1 MTNFNGSLGS
11 LDGIDFVD
19 ADPIYLDYAATTPVD
34 PLVLQKMIECLS
46 ADGVF
51 GNPASQHSF
60 GLKAKEKVE
69 AGRKHIAD
77 LIHTVPRNILFTSG
91 ATEANNLA
99 IKGVVKFNQSRGKHI
114 VTCKTEHKAVLDVCR
129 QLEKEGFFLT
139 YLDPEPNGLLD
150 INKLES
156 ALRSDTVL
164 VSIMQVNNETGVR
177 QNIEAIG
184 ALTRKRGIFFHVDA
198 AQSLGKIPIDVQQL
212 PVDLMSFSAHK
223 IYGPKGIGALYVGD
237 RPRVR
242 LNAEMQGGEQERNM
256 RAGTLATH
264 QIVGFGEAC
273 RIAGDA
279 ISESDQIK
287 VYRDRLW
294 AGIQDLPGVILN
306 SDFDICVPNILNVR
320 FSTNIL
326 PGLTPPFDKGGV
338 GGISAPFENSPL
350 HRGVGG
356 DVGLRGIAVSNGAAC
371 NTLTIEPSHVLRAMG
386 LSREQA
392 DCSIRFSFGRFTTAE
407 EITIAI
413 EIVRKM
419 VLQEK

>member
-1 MTNFNGSLGS
+1 MTNVN
-11 LDGIDFVD
+11 
-19 ADPIYLDYAATTPVD
+19 PIYLDYAATTPVD
-34 PLVLQKMIECLS
+34 PRVVQKMLECLS
-46 ADGVF
+46 VDGAF
-51 GNPASQHSF
+51 GNPASQHIF
-60 GLKAKEKVE
+60 GVKAKEKVE

-156 ALRSDTVL
+156 ALRSDTLL

-273 RIAGDA
+273 RIAGEVV
-279 ISESDQIK
+279 SEHDQIK
-287 VYRDRLW
+287 AYRDRLW
-294 AGIQDLPGVILN
+294 AGIQDLPGVSLN
-306 SDFDICVPNILNVR
+306 SDVDICVPNILNVR
-320 FSTNIL
+320 FSTNI
-326 PGLTPPFDKGGV
+326 PPTPPMKGGANKV
-338 GGISAPFENSPL
+338 REIL
-350 HRGVGG
+350 
-356 DVGLRGIAVSNGAAC
+356 AVSNGAAC

-386 LSREQA
+386 LSAAQA

-407 EITIAI
+407 EITMAI
-413 EIVRKM
+413 QIVRKM

>member
-1 MTNFNGSLGS
+1 M
-11 LDGIDFVD
+11 
-19 ADPIYLDYAATTPVD
+19 
-34 PLVLQKMIECLS
+34 LQKMIECLS

-306 SDFDICVPNILNVR
+306 SDFDICVLNILNVR

-326 PGLTPPFDKGGV
+326 PGLTPPFGKGGL
-338 GGISAPFENSPL
+338 GGISAPFENSLL

>member
-1 MTNFNGSLGS
+1 M
-11 LDGIDFVD
+11 
-19 ADPIYLDYAATTPVD
+19 
-34 PLVLQKMIECLS
+34 
-46 ADGVF
+46 
-51 GNPASQHSF
+51 
-60 GLKAKEKVE
+60 
-69 AGRKHIAD
+69 
-77 LIHTVPRNILFTSG
+77 FTSG

-156 ALRSDTVL
+156 ALRPDTLL

-273 RIAGDA
+273 RIAGEVV
-279 ISESDQIK
+279 SEHDQIK
-287 VYRDRLW
+287 AYRDRLW
-294 AGIQDLPGVILN
+294 AGIQDLPGVSLN
-306 SDFDICVPNILNVR
+306 SDIDICVPNILNVC

-326 PGLTPPFDKGGV
+326 LGLGGV
-338 GGISAPFENSPL
+338 
-350 HRGVGG
+350 
-356 DVGLRGIAVSNGAAC
+356 AVSNGAAC
-371 NTLTIEPSHVLRAMG
+371 NTLTIELSHVLRAMG
-386 LSREQA
+386 LSAAQA
-392 DCSIRFSFGRFTTAE
+392 DCSIRFSFGRFTTLE

>member
-1 MTNFNGSLGS
+1 M
-11 LDGIDFVD
+11 
-19 ADPIYLDYAATTPVD
+19 
-34 PLVLQKMIECLS
+34 
-46 ADGVF
+46 
-51 GNPASQHSF
+51 
-60 GLKAKEKVE
+60 
-69 AGRKHIAD
+69 
-77 LIHTVPRNILFTSG
+77 
-91 ATEANNLA
+91 
-99 IKGVVKFNQSRGKHI
+99 
-114 VTCKTEHKAVLDVCR
+114 
-129 QLEKEGFFLT
+129 
-139 YLDPEPNGLLD
+139 LD

-156 ALRSDTVL
+156 ALRSDTLL

-273 RIAGDA
+273 RIAGEVV
-279 ISESDQIK
+279 SEHDQIK
-287 VYRDRLW
+287 AYRDRLW
-294 AGIQDLPGVILN
+294 AGIQDLPGVSLN
-306 SDFDICVPNILNVR
+306 SDVDICVPNILNVR
-320 FSTNIL
+320 FSTNI
-326 PGLTPPFDKGGV
+326 PPTPPMKGGANKV
-338 GGISAPFENSPL
+338 REIL
-350 HRGVGG
+350 
-356 DVGLRGIAVSNGAAC
+356 AVSNGAAC

-386 LSREQA
+386 LSAAQA

-407 EITIAI
+407 EITMAI
-413 EIVRKM
+413 QIVRKM